1 MADKI
6 TLLTGGARSGKSD
19 HAITLAGEASTG
31 DDRAFFVATAE
42 GLDDEMRTRIDHHRL
57 TRPAH
62 FQTIEEPLA
71 LGNAIRGLEG
81 SADIVIVDCLTLWVS
96 NLIGAER
103 DDRSILAAADQ
114 LAVSL
119 RDASFS
125 TITVTDEVGGGI
137 VPDHPVARR
146 FRDLL
151 GWTNQRIAAVS
162 DRVIMMVVG
171 CPIRIK

>member
-19 HAITLAGEASTG
+19 YAITLAGEAAA
-31 DDRAFFVATAE
+31 RAGRSFFVATAE
-42 GLDDEMRTRIDHHRL
+42 GLDDEMRARIDHHRL

-62 FQTIEEPLA
+62 FEAIEEPLA
-71 LGNAIRGLEG
+71 LSNAIRALEG
-81 SADIVIVDCLTLWVS
+81 RADVVIVDCLTLWIS
-96 NLIGAER
+96 NLIGAQR
-103 DDRSILAAADQ
+103 DDRSILAAADE
-114 LAVSL
+114 LAASL
-119 RDASFS
+119 CDSSFIS
-125 TITVTDEVGGGI
+125 ITVTDEVGGGI
-137 VPDHPVARR
+137 VPEHPISRR

-151 GWTNQRIAAVS
+151 GWTNQKIAAAS